1 MNATNMLYQPLSG
14 DLTVQYHP
22 GEDTRLSENPPRF
35 TWIPAKLEDD
45 RYMLEISSSPE
56 FGPKETKTYGPIPFN
71 FFTPDE
77 ALIPGCYYWRY
88 ALIDGQGAEGSLSE
102 WSRVRKFEVP
112 AHLPETPLA
121 ARAERYEGVRAVH
134 PRLWLQADEL
144 EAFRERLNQDA
155 ASTGWP
161 EFYEQS
167 VLPWTSRELI
177 AEPAPYPGNK
187 RTAALWRQSYLAC
200 QEVLYAIR
208 HLSIAAVVLKD
219 AALKDQAKRWLLH
232 AASWDPDG
240 PTSRDY
246 NDESAFRIAG
256 ALAWGYDWQ
265 YDELTVDERGLVRE
279 RLLQRTR
286 QVAVHVIERSKI
298 HQVPYDSHAVRSLS
312 SVLVPCCIALFDEE
326 PEAREWLD
334 YTVEYYYTL
343 FSPWGGEDGGW
354 AEGPHYWT
362 TGMAYLTEAL
372 NLLKNFAGLD
382 VFRRPFFQHTGD
394 FPLYCYSP
402 VASTRASFGDNSS
415 LGDDIIK
422 KVGFNM
428 RQYAGITGNGWYQW
442 YYEQLKDRNPE
453 ADDLFYNYGWW
464 DFRFDEL
471 MYRHNYPQVPA
482 VEPEGIK
489 PVKWF
494 RDIGW
499 VAMHHQMHKP
509 AEQIS
514 LVAKSSR
521 YGSVSHSHG
530 DQGAFLLHAFGE
542 PLAIESGYYIAFNS
556 SMHLN
561 WRRQTHSKNA
571 ILIDGRGQFADMNKA
586 LNIAA
591 KGEVEDAF
599 HLRDYSYVR
608 MNPTQAY
615 LEHVP
620 YLKQYKRE
628 IYFVQNAYFVIV
640 DSVDLE
646 QPARIQ
652 WLFHTLYE
660 MELRGQSFHVHGRK
674 ADMEGRF
681 VFSSAGDLALTQS
694 DEFTGV
700 DPAEIEGLE
709 RHWHLRAETPAA
721 ASHRIATLL
730 VPKRHSERGKYVSYF
745 MDDQGFSYNLYF
757 TDNGRTQKI
766 EISKAFK
773 IEN

>member
-1 MNATNMLYQPLSG
+1 MSITNALYQPLSG
-14 DLTVQYHP
+14 DLTVQYQP
-22 GEDTRLSENPPRF
+22 SEEIRLSENPPRF

-45 RYMLEISSSPE
+45 CYTLEVSPSPD
-56 FGPKETKTYGPIPFN
+56 FDQGETKAYGPLHYN

-77 ALIPGCYYWRY
+77 ALLPGIYYWRY
-88 ALIDGQGAEGSLSE
+88 ALVEGSGGDVSQSE
-102 WSRVRKFEVP
+102 WSRVRRFEVP
-112 AHLPETPLA
+112 EGLPETPLA
-121 ARAERYEGVRAVH
+121 CRSNRYGEVLSGH
-134 PRLWLQADEL
+134 PRLWLQPDEL
-144 EAFRERLNQDA
+144 GAFRGRVEQDA
-155 ASTGWP
+155 SDMGWQD
-161 EFYEQS
+161 FYELS
-167 VLPWTSRELI
+167 VKPWLSRKLI
-177 AEPAPYPGNK
+177 PEPAPYPNNK
-187 RTAALWRQSYLAC
+187 RTAALWRQSYLDC
-200 QEVLYAIR
+200 QEMLYAIR
-208 HLSIAAVVLKD
+208 HLSIAAIVLKD
-219 AALKDQAKRWLLH
+219 MELINQAKRWLLH
-232 AASWDPDG
+232 ASSWDANG
-240 PTSRDY
+240 TTSRDY

-256 ALAWGYDWQ
+256 ALAWGYDWL
-265 YDELTVDERGLVRE
+265 YDELTADERELIRE
-279 RLLQRTR
+279 KLLHRTR
-286 QVAVHVIERSKI
+286 QVAFHVIERSKI

-326 PEAREWLD
+326 PEARDWLD

-362 TGMAYLTEAL
+362 TGMAYLTEAMD
-372 NLLKNFAGLD
+372 LLKNFAHLN
-382 VFRRPFFQHTGD
+382 VFQRPFFQHTGD

-402 VASTRASFGDNSS
+402 TTSTRTTFGDNST

-422 KVGFNM
+422 KVGYNI

-442 YYEQLKDRNPE
+442 YFEQLKDRNPE
-453 ADDLFYNYGWW
+453 ADLMFYNYGWW
-464 DFRFDEL
+464 DFHFDEL
-471 MYRHNYPQVPA
+471 LYRHNYPVISE
-482 VEPEGIK
+482 VEPSGIE

-494 RDIGW
+494 RDVGW
-499 VAMHHQMHKP
+499 VAMHHKMHEP
-509 AEQIS
+509 GEQIS
-514 LVAKSSR
+514 LVTKCSR

-530 DQGAFLLHAFGE
+530 DQGAFMLHAFGE

-561 WRRQTHSKNA
+561 WRRQTCSKNT
-571 ILIDGRGQFADMNKA
+571 ILIDGQGQFADMNKA

-599 HLRDYSYVR
+599 QSKDYAYVR

-646 QPARIQ
+646 QPGRIQ

-660 MELRGQSFHVHGRK
+660 MELKGQSFHVHGRQ

-681 VFSSAGDLALTQS
+681 IFSSAGDLVLTQS

-700 DPAEIEGLE
+700 DPAEIEGLAK
-709 RHWHLRAETPAA
+709 HWHLSAETQAA

-730 VPKRHSERGKYVSYF
+730 VPKHHSERGKYVSYF
-745 MDDQGFSYNLYF
+745 MDDQGFSFNLYL

-766 EISKAFK
+766 EIAKAF
-773 IEN
+773 

>member
-1 MNATNMLYQPLSG
+1 MSTTNALYQPLSG
-14 DLTVQYHP
+14 DLTVQYQP
-22 GEDTRLSENPPRF
+22 DEETEIYENPPRF
-35 TWIPAKLEDD
+35 TWIPAKLEED
-45 RYMLEISSSPE
+45 RYMLEISAAPDFSQEHTRS
-56 FGPKETKTYGPIPFN
+56 YGPVSYN
-71 FFTPDE
+71 FFTPDA
-77 ALIPGCYYWRY
+77 ALSPGDYYWRY
-88 ALIDGQGAEGSLSE
+88 ALIESTGERSD
-102 WSRVRKFEVP
+102 WSQVRRFMVP
-112 AHLPETPLA
+112 VGLPETPLA
-121 ARAERYEGVRAVH
+121 SRVDRYVQAQTAH
-134 PRLWLQADEL
+134 PRLWLQAHQL
-144 EAFRERLNQDA
+144 EAFRERIEHNAADA
-155 ASTGWP
+155 GWS
-161 EFYEQS
+161 EFYERS
-167 VLPWTSRELI
+167 VLPWVSRDLI
-177 AEPAPYPGNK
+177 AEPKPYPGNQ
-187 RTAALWRQSYLAC
+187 RTAALWRQSYLDC

-219 AALKDQAKRWLLH
+219 EELFDQAKRWLLH

-246 NDESAFRIAG
+246 NDEAAFRIAG
-256 ALAWGYDWQ
+256 ALAWGYDWLFE
-265 YDELTVDERGLVRE
+265 ELSEDERGLVRNQ
-279 RLLQRTR
+279 LLRRAR

-298 HQVPYDSHAVRSLS
+298 HHVPYDSHAVRSLS
-312 SVLVPCCIALFDEE
+312 SVLIPCCIALLDDE
-326 PEAREWLD
+326 PEVREWLD

-343 FSPWGGEDGGW
+343 FSPWGGKDGGW

-372 NLLKNFAGLD
+372 DLLRNFTGLD
-382 VFRRPFFQHTGD
+382 VFRRPFFQRTGD

-402 VASTRASFGDNSS
+402 VTSTRASFGDNSS
-415 LGDDIIK
+415 LGDGFIK
-422 KVGFNM
+422 KAGYNM
-428 RQYAGITGNGWYQW
+428 RQYAGVTGNGWYQW

-453 ADDLFYNYGWW
+453 ADKMFYNYGWW
-464 DFRFDEL
+464 DFHFDEL
-471 MYRHNYPQVPA
+471 LYRYNYPIVQA
-482 VEPEGIK
+482 VEPEGIE

-499 VAMHHQMHKP
+499 VALHHRMHNP
-509 AEQIS
+509 EEQIT
-514 LVAKSSR
+514 LIAKSSR

-556 SMHLN
+556 SMHVK

-571 ILIDGRGQFADMNKA
+571 ILIDNQGQFADMNKP

-591 KGEVEDAF
+591 RGEVEDAF
-599 HLRDYSYVR
+599 HHKDYCYVR
-608 MNPTQAY
+608 MNPTPAY

-640 DSVDLE
+640 DSIDLE
-646 QPARIQ
+646 QPGRVE

-660 MELRGQSFHVHGRK
+660 MELKGQAFHVHGCK

-681 VFSSAGDLALTQS
+681 VFSSAGDLTLTQS

-700 DPAEIEGLE
+700 DSAEIEGLA
-709 RHWHLRAETPAA
+709 RHWHLRAETPPA

-757 TDNGRTQKI
+757 TDQGQTQKI
-766 EISKAFK
+766 EIGKAF
-773 IEN
+773 

>member
-121 ARAERYEGVRAVH
+121 ARAERYAGIRAVH

-155 ASTGWP
+155 ASAGWP
-161 EFYEQS
+161 EFYERS

-256 ALAWGYDWQ
+256 ALAWGYDWL
-265 YDELTVDERGLVRE
+265 YDELTVDERELVRE

-326 PEAREWLD
+326 PEPREWLD

-640 DSVDLE
+640 DSMDLE

-757 TDNGRTQKI
+757 TDNGQTQKI

>member
-56 FGPKETKTYGPIPFN
+56 FDPKETKTYGPIPFN

-121 ARAERYEGVRAVH
+121 ARAERYAGIRAVH

-155 ASTGWP
+155 ASAGWP
-161 EFYEQS
+161 EFYERS

-256 ALAWGYDWQ
+256 ALAWGYDWL

-279 RLLQRTR
+279 RLLQRAR

-499 VAMHHQMHKP
+499 VAMHHQMHKS

>member
-1 MNATNMLYQPLSG
+1 MSITNALYQPLSG
-14 DLTVQYHP
+14 DLTVQYQP
-22 GEDTRLSENPPRF
+22 SEEIRLSENPPRF

-45 RYMLEISSSPE
+45 RYTLEISPSPD
-56 FGPKETKTYGPIPFN
+56 FDQGETKVYGPLPYN

-77 ALIPGCYYWRY
+77 ALPPGIYYWRY
-88 ALIDGQGAEGSLSE
+88 ALVEGSGADASQSE
-102 WSRVRKFEVP
+102 WSRVRRFEVP
-112 AHLPETPLA
+112 DDLPKTPLA
-121 ARAERYEGVRAVH
+121 SRSNRYGEVMSGH
-134 PRLWLQADEL
+134 PRLWLQPDEL
-144 EAFRERLNQDA
+144 EAFSGRVEQDA
-155 ASTGWP
+155 SDMGWQN
-161 EFYEQS
+161 FYELS
-167 VLPWTSRELI
+167 VKPWLSRELI
-177 AEPAPYPGNK
+177 PEPAPYPDNK
-187 RTAALWRQSYLAC
+187 RTAALWRQSYLDC
-200 QEVLYAIR
+200 QEMLYAIR
-208 HLSIAAVVLKD
+208 HLSIAAIVLKD
-219 AALKDQAKRWLLH
+219 KELINQAKRWLLH
-232 AASWDPDG
+232 AASWDANG
-240 PTSRDY
+240 TTSRDY

-256 ALAWGYDWQ
+256 ALAWGYDWL
-265 YDELTVDERGLVRE
+265 YDELTADERELIRE
-279 RLLQRTR
+279 KLLHRTR
-286 QVAVHVIERSKI
+286 QVAFHVIERSKI

-326 PEAREWLD
+326 PEARDWLD

-372 NLLKNFAGLD
+372 DLLKNFAHLN
-382 VFRRPFFQHTGD
+382 VFQRPFFQHTGN

-402 VASTRASFGDNSS
+402 TTSTRTTFGDNST

-422 KVGFNM
+422 KVGYNI

-442 YYEQLKDRNPE
+442 YFEQLKDRNPE
-453 ADDLFYNYGWW
+453 ADLMFYNYGWW
-464 DFRFDEL
+464 DFHFDEL
-471 MYRHNYPQVPA
+471 LYRHNYPVISA
-482 VEPEGIK
+482 VEPSGIE

-494 RDIGW
+494 RDVGW
-499 VAMHHQMHKP
+499 VAMHHKMHEP
-509 AEQIS
+509 NEQIS
-514 LVAKSSR
+514 LVTKCSR

-530 DQGAFLLHAFGE
+530 DQGAFMLHAFGE

-561 WRRQTHSKNA
+561 WRRQTCSKNT
-571 ILIDGRGQFADMNKA
+571 ILIDGQGQFADMNKA

-599 HLRDYSYVR
+599 QGKDYAYVR

-640 DSVDLE
+640 DSIDLE
-646 QPARIQ
+646 QPGRIQ

-660 MELRGQSFHVHGRK
+660 MELKGQSFHVHGRQ

-681 VFSSAGDLALTQS
+681 IFSSAGDLVLTQS

-700 DPAEIEGLE
+700 DPAEIEGLAK
-709 RHWHLRAETPAA
+709 HWHLSAETQAA

-730 VPKRHSERGKYVSYF
+730 VPKHHSERGKYVSYF
-745 MDDQGFSYNLYF
+745 MDDQGFSFNLYL

-766 EISKAFK
+766 EIAKAF
-773 IEN
+773 